1 MQLTEFD
8 KQLLNI
14 IQTGLP
20 LTPTPFADIA
30 SQLGSDENTVI
41 ERLAALREQGI
52 IRRFGAFFDAES
64 LGYKGWLVAARINQ
78 DSLPDVALAVNS
90 WPQVT
95 HNDERDNEYN
105 LWFTIQSRQE
115 ETVSALLKKLEEMPG
130 VEEVISMPTADRYK
144 VNVEFQIE

>member
-20 LTPTPFADIA
+20 LTSAPFADIA
-30 SQLGSDENTVI
+30 AQMGCDERQVM
-41 ERLAALREQGI
+41 ERLRVLQEQGL

-64 LGYKGWLVAARINQ
+64 LGYKGWLVAVKVEP
-78 DSLPDVALAVNS
+78 DLLPQVAAAVND
-90 WPQVT
+90 WQQVT

-105 LWFTIQSRQE
+105 LWFTLQARE
-115 ETVSALLKKLEEMPG
+115 EKMVEKRLTEVAVMPG
-130 VEEVISMPTADRYK
+130 VEDVIAMPTVGRYK
-144 VNVEFQIE
+144 VNVEFRIE

>member
-30 SQLGSDENTVI
+30 AQLGSDEKTVI

-64 LGYKGWLVAARINQ
+64 LGYKGWLVAARIAHEA
-78 DSLPDVALAVNS
+78 LAKVALEVNS

-105 LWFTIQSRQE
+105 LWFTIQARKE
-115 ETVSALLKKLEEMPG
+115 ETVTELLKKLGEMSG

-144 VNVEFQIE
+144 VNVEFLIE